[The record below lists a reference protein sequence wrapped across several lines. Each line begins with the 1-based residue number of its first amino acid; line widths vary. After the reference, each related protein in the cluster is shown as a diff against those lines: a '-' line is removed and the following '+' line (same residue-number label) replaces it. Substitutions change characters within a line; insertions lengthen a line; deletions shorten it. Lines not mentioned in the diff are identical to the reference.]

1 MPNPYAS
8 SKSSTGG
15 NKVAT
20 LTDIYFYKLNGF
32 IVPVDLFRL
41 LQIKLIPKLPL
52 ARHGNEAFRSKKL
65 YSKGGSPSLVVMRGD
80 SCSKGHEFE
89 SRQHILD
96 EHFTNTYLFVVKKL
110 MCF

>member
-20 LTDIYFYKLNGF
+20 LTDIYFYKFNGF

-41 LQIKLIPKLPL
+41 LQIKLIPKLLL

-65 YSKGGSPSLVVMRGD
+65 YSKGGSPGLVVMRGD
-80 SCSKGHEFE
+80 SCSKGHEFK
-89 SRQHILD
+89 SRHRWTFCHISI
-96 EHFTNTYLFVVKKL
+96 VVKFV
-110 MCF
+110 MCI

>member
-15 NKVAT
+15 NTVAT
-20 LTDIYFYKLNGF
+20 LTDIYFYKFNGF

-52 ARHGNEAFRSKKL
+52 ARHGNEAFRSKN
-65 YSKGGSPSLVVMRGD
+65 YTVRAGALV
-80 SCSKGHEFE
+80 
-89 SRQHILD
+89 
-96 EHFTNTYLFVVKKL
+96 
-110 MCF
+110 